1 MRTGSG
7 TVVIAP
13 WASIEADCLR
23 DLIAGAGIRATC
35 QPDDT
40 SRAYVLTVPRK
51 LTPFPLDLPACVE
64 QRMLPVLLVV
74 DAVEPWSMVLGRS
87 VGATGLVSWD
97 RGAADLVAE
106 ICRVMVAGARIV
118 PAPRGPS
125 TPEDPLTRLT
135 LREREIMALVTRGE
149 QDGEIAARLGISVHT
164 VRSHI
169 RHCLTKLDVTHRHA
183 AATLVRRGLQSVPV
197 PTPLRMLTT
206 AEEEAG

>member
-13 WASIEADCLR
+13 WSSVEADCLR
-23 DLIAGAGIRATC
+23 DLVAAAGIGATR
-35 QPDDT
+35 QPNAT

-64 QRMLPVLLVV
+64 QRVLPLLLVV
-74 DAVEPWSMVLGRS
+74 DAVEPWSMALGRS
-87 VGATGLVSWD
+87 VGATGLVDWD
-97 RGAADLVAE
+97 RGATDLLAE
-106 ICRVMVAGARIV
+106 IRRVMVDGARIV
-118 PAPRGPS
+118 PVPRAPS
-125 TPEDPLTRLT
+125 TPGDPLTRLT

-183 AATLVRRGLQSVPV
+183 AATLVRRGLQSVSV
-197 PTPLRMLTT
+197 PTPLRLLPTT
-206 AEEEAG
+206 DEEAG